1 MGLETGT
8 YIDSLNTS
16 NPGATD
22 SVAQGDDHLRLIKS
36 TIKNSFPNIT
46 GAMTATHTE
55 LNLLDGCTANTTEL
69 NYVDVATLGTAEA
82 SKAVTVDASKDS
94 TGIRNLT
101 VSGTITIGSNTAT
114 TLQAVYP
121 VGSIYMNAT
130 VATNPATL
138 LGFGTWAA
146 FGAGKVPIGLD
157 SGDSDFNTVEGTG
170 GSKDSIIPTHNHA
183 AGTLV
188 NASAGAHQHTTG
200 TGRSA
205 STAGSTVGYFS
216 GLHAGAT
223 GTALSTTDSQ
233 GAHVH
238 TISGDTANAGESATG
253 KNLQPYIVVYM
264 WKRTA

>member
-1 MGLETGT
+1 MSDYTKATNFTLKDGLSTGDAGKIIKGSEIDAEYTAIASAVTSKADLNGPTFTGT
-8 YIDSLNTS
+8 PSA
-16 NPGATD
+16 P
-22 SVAQGDDHLRLIKS
+22 
-36 TIKNSFPNIT
+36 
-46 GAMTATHTE
+46 TA
-55 LNLLDGCTANTTEL
+55 
-69 NYVDVATLGTAEA
+69 
-82 SKAVTVDASKDS
+82 S
-94 TGIRNLT
+94 TGTSSTQI
-101 VSGTITIGSNTAT
+101 AT
-114 TLQAVYP
+114 TAFVQSALVGAYP

-146 FGAGKVPIGLD
+146 FGAGKVPVGLNAA
-157 SGDSDFNTVEGTG
+157 DSDFNTVEETG

-216 GLHAGAT
+216 GLHAGAS

>member
-1 MGLETGT
+1 MSDYTKATNFAGKDALSSGDPQKIIKGSEIDAEYNAIAAAISSKSDLNGPTFTGT
-8 YIDSLNTS
+8 PSAPT
-16 NPGATD
+16 A
-22 SVAQGDDHLRLIKS
+22 S
-36 TIKNSFPNIT
+36 T
-46 GAMTATHTE
+46 
-55 LNLLDGCTANTTEL
+55 
-69 NYVDVATLGTAEA
+69 GTA
-82 SKAVTVDASKDS
+82 S
-94 TGIRNLT
+94 TQL
-101 VSGTITIGSNTAT
+101 AT
-114 TLQAVYP
+114 TAFVQSALVGAYP

-138 LGFGTWAA
+138 LGFGTWVA
-146 FGAGKVPIGLD
+146 FGAGKVPVGLNAA
-157 SGDSDFNTVEGTG
+157 DSDFDTVEETG

-183 AGTLV
+183 AGTLA

-205 STAGSTVGYFS
+205 STAGVTVGYFS
-216 GLHAGAT
+216 GSHAGAT

>member
-1 MGLETGT
+1 MILDIIINYGSSMYVTNATNGLKKIKLSQALDFIKGSEIDAEYNAIASAVSSKADLNGPTFTGT
-8 YIDSLNTS
+8 PSA
-16 NPGATD
+16 P
-22 SVAQGDDHLRLIKS
+22 
-36 TIKNSFPNIT
+36 
-46 GAMTATHTE
+46 TA
-55 LNLLDGCTANTTEL
+55 
-69 NYVDVATLGTAEA
+69 
-82 SKAVTVDASKDS
+82 S
-94 TGIRNLT
+94 TGTSSTQI
-101 VSGTITIGSNTAT
+101 AT
-114 TLQAVYP
+114 TAFVQSALVGAYP

-138 LGFGTWAA
+138 LGFGTWVA
-146 FGAGKVPIGLD
+146 FGAGKVPVGLNAA
-157 SGDSDFNTVEGTG
+157 DSDFDTVEETG

-216 GLHAGAT
+216 GLHGGAS

-253 KNLQPYIVVYM
+253 KNLQPYITVFM

>member
-1 MGLETGT
+1 MSDYTK
-8 YIDSLNTS
+8 
-16 NPGATD
+16 AT
-22 SVAQGDDHLRLIKS
+22 
-36 TIKNSFPNIT
+36 NF
-46 GAMTATHTE
+46 
-55 LNLLDGCTANTTEL
+55 
-69 NYVDVATLGTAEA
+69 
-82 SKAVTVDASKDS
+82 ASKDGLSSGDANKIIKGSEIDAEYNAIAAAISSKSDLNGPTFTGTPAAPTASFGTSS
-94 TGIRNLT
+94 TQL
-101 VSGTITIGSNTAT
+101 AT
-114 TLQAVYP
+114 TAFVQASLAASYP
-121 VGSIYMNAT
+121 VGSIYMNAA

-146 FGAGKVPIGLD
+146 FGAGKVPVGIN
-157 SGDSDFNTVEGTG
+157 SGDSDFDTVEETG

-183 AGTLV
+183 AGTLA

-205 STAGSTVGYFS
+205 STGGSTVGYFS
-216 GLHAGAT
+216 GTHAGAS